1 MAKVAQFHKQLQAQL
16 LDSGERTSFNIAL
29 FSCENILMTPYPL
42 LITYCVKIACYMT
55 HATNQHLCIS
65 IMINHS

>member
-16 LDSGERTSFNIAL
+16 FYSWKSFNIGL
-29 FSCENILMTPYPL
+29 FSYENILINSYPL
-42 LITYCVKIACYMT
+42 LTTYCVKIACYMT
-55 HATNQHLCIS
+55 HDTNKHLCIS